1 MNTKLIILFLKWF
14 FIPYGVTK
22 VHPAMTLRYFPGAPP
37 GSIETIAE
45 GKLAKILKEQE
56 CVICGAKCW
65 TRNKKAPPI
74 CTTWP
79 CYKSYYTKTPSPLG
93 PYTMPTKEKF
103 PENLDKCNREEGK
116 DEKN

>member
-1 MNTKLIILFLKWF
+1 MLLFGGDLEIVKVVKPGTSIQNSLGHNMKTIILFLKWF

-56 CVICGAKCW
+56 CVICGTKCW
-65 TRNKKAPPI
+65 ARNKKAPPI
-74 CTTWP
+74 CTTWG
-79 CYKSYYTKTPSPLG
+79 CF
-93 PYTMPTKEKF
+93 KEYFK
-103 PENLDKCNREEGK
+103 GK
-116 DEKN
+116 